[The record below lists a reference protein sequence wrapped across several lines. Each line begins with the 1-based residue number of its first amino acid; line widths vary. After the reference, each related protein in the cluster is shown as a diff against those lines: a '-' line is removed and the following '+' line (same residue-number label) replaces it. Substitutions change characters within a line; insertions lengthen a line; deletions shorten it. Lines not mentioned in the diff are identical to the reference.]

1 MIKVVFCAPVELTT
15 KAPALTDLLEDL
27 DLRGSAE
34 HDQPL
39 GMHRLTLTVDS
50 LSVPQEQRLRT
61 RAASLAAELGLAHA
75 VLIDALAEAGPGLIV
90 SDVDSTLITAEVI
103 ELIAEGAGSRES
115 VAAITE
121 RAMRGEIDFS
131 TSLRDRVATLA
142 GLDVA
147 ALGKVREQVELSP
160 GASELIAAANATGCL
175 VALVSGGFA
184 EIVEPLAGNLGITLV
199 RANRLEVHHGHLT
212 GRTVGPVVDAAA
224 KAEQLVSY
232 AREHKIPLDRVVAV
246 GDGANDLE
254 MMAAAE
260 LGIAY
265 CAKPIVRQQADGS
278 IPFPRL
284 DAVAALT
291 GLV

>member
-1 MIKVVFCAPVELTT
+1 
-15 KAPALTDLLEDL
+15 
-27 DLRGSAE
+27 
-34 HDQPL
+34 
-39 GMHRLTLTVDS
+39 MHRLTLTIDS
-50 LSVPQEQRLRT
+50 LSPPQGRRLRT
-61 RAASLAAELGLAHA
+61 RVASLAAELGLAHA
-75 VLIDALAEAGPGLIV
+75 VLTGALAEAGPRLIV

-103 ELIAEGAGSRES
+103 ELIAEGAGSREN
-115 VAAITE
+115 VAVITE

-131 TSLRDRVATLA
+131 TSLSDRVATLA

-147 ALGKVREQVELSP
+147 ALEKVREQVKLSP
-160 GASELIAAANATGCL
+160 GAAELIAAANATGCL

-184 EIVEPLAGNLGITLV
+184 EIVDPLARTLGITLV
-199 RANRLEVHHGHLT
+199 RANRLEVKDGKLT
-212 GRTVGPVVDAAA
+212 GRTFGPVVDAAA
-224 KAEQLVSY
+224 KAEQLISY
-232 AREHKIPLDRVVAV
+232 AREHEISLDRVVAV

-254 MMAAAE
+254 MMAAAQ

-265 CAKPIVRQQADGS
+265 CAKPIVRQRADGV